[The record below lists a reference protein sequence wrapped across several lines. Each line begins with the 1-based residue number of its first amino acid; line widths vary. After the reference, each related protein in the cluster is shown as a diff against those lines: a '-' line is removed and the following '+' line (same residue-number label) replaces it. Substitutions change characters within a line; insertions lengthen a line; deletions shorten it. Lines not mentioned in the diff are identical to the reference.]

1 MSELELKFEVT
12 PDDLKRLAKHPAF
25 AGKADRANLSTTYFD
40 TPAND
45 LRAAGLTLRVRRKA
59 GQYVQTMKR
68 TRAGVIFDRDEW
80 EAATPHKTPDAGLL
94 AETPAAG
101 LLKEHADDLTARF
114 TTRIR
119 RDARLHREDGA
130 LVELSVDKGE
140 IVGAGRS
147 EPMLELELE
156 LKDGDAR
163 GLYALA
169 EDLAGVAPIRLAF
182 DSKTG
187 TAFPISAAISS

>member
-80 EAATPHKTPDAGLL
+80 EAPTPHKTPDAGLL

-101 LLKEHADDLTARF
+101 LLKEHADDLTARLVMPACL
-114 TTRIR
+114 R
-119 RDARLHREDGA
+119 RCLGPC
-130 LVELSVDKGE
+130 LTQWLS
-140 IVGAGRS
+140 
-147 EPMLELELE
+147 P
-156 LKDGDAR
+156 
-163 GLYALA
+163 
-169 EDLAGVAPIRLAF
+169 APCPLAF
-182 DSKTG
+182 
-187 TAFPISAAISS
+187 A